1 MVTIVTPM
9 EFMTDAGGGEMD
21 SQNGDAIIGPQ
32 IDPNSALVA
41 TTGSM
46 QQDADMEEDEARSEA
61 TFRFSVQ
68 HFSKLKVSAIR
79 MTKARQKPLS
89 LLAAVTQRN
98 IVHSKKVQI
107 IAMTL
112 VDSCVCVCRS
122 RWIYFYYCA
131 YFRIRCF
138 PRHATCEIYHGKSW

>member
-79 MTKARQKPLS
+79 MTSSSK
-89 LLAAVTQRN
+89 AAVTQRN

-112 VDSCVCVCRS
+112 VDSCVCVSLSLDLFLLLRL
-122 RWIYFYYCA
+122 F
-131 YFRIRCF
+131 
-138 PRHATCEIYHGKSW
+138 